1 MKKIIRLSE
10 NQLINVIK
18 KVISKSQGQFIFE
31 SKNIINENFTDIKQG
46 YGGDPYQYAKKD
58 GKYYYA
64 KKGTNNWIEQ
74 KNAAGINAIKTIIY
88 NEKPSSSKPTVN
100 TKPSVKPV
108 TSKPTSPTQNKP
120 VQTKPTAPTQ
130 NKPVQTKPAPK
141 FCPTINGASTQIYDI
156 NGIYN
161 YYVKQ
166 LNKTGNSV
174 WTYVNNEIEKRAL
187 NYNKTIKDDRISC
200 QIALNCVRP
209 LVRNFNLIVVD
220 TLQQLIYL
228 FGPQGNFIAKD
239 AIISGKNKQSAD
251 PKTVANALLTWEE
264 AAQKNGFKWVSGKG
278 YVDQTGKNRK
288 YDTEI
293 IYDWIDKNQTRFTPA
308 GVYGFSADRTG
319 SEYAGGSY
327 NIRSLVKGNKELSNA
342 VHGYYKEQKRSQ
354 ALQAARNYL
363 GDVTNPEAKKQ
374 FQDAVSSGRL
384 NLDMSYGCIN
394 LSEQFLNILKN
405 YWDSAKVYVISE
417 SSTNYLVNNPV
428 EYFDKNMNSQS
439 CPSPQAL
446 GADMASNFD
455 GSQESEQNVS

>member
-18 KVISKSQGQFIFE
+18 KVINESQDKFIFNT
-31 SKNIINENFTDIKQG
+31 KKVINENFTDIKQG
-46 YGGDPYQYAKKD
+46 QGGDPYQYAKKD

-64 KKGTNNWIEQ
+64 KKGTSNWIEQ
-74 KNAAGINAIKTIIY
+74 KNITGINAIKTKIY
-88 NEKPSSSKPTVN
+88 NEKPSSSQTTKKPITPN
-100 TKPSVKPV
+100 PSVKPIN
-108 TSKPTSPTQNKP
+108 SKPTLPTQNKP
-120 VQTKPTAPTQ
+120 VQEKPT
-130 NKPVQTKPAPK
+130 PK
-141 FCPTINGASTQIYDI
+141 FCPTINGNSKQIYDI

-228 FGPQGNFIAKD
+228 FNPQGIFIAKD
-239 AIISGKNKQSAD
+239 AIISGKNKQSTD
-251 PKTVANALLTWEE
+251 PKTVANALLSWEE
-264 AAQKNGFKWVSGKG
+264 AANKAGFKWVNGKG
-278 YVDQTGKNRK
+278 FVDQTGKNRK
-288 YDTEI
+288 YDAEI
-293 IYDWIDKNQTRFTPA
+293 VYDWIDKNKTRFTPA
-308 GVYGFSADRTG
+308 GVYGFGADYTD

-327 NIRSLVKGNKELSNA
+327 NIRGLVKGNKELSNA

-363 GDVTNPEAKKQ
+363 GDVTNPEAKRQ

-394 LSEQFLNILKN
+394 VSEQFLSILKK
-405 YWDSAKVYVISE
+405 YWGSAKVYVISE

-439 CPSPQAL
+439 CPSPQSL

-455 GSQESEQNVS
+455 VSQESEQNVS

>member
-46 YGGDPYQYAKKD
+46 YGRDPFQYAKKD

-74 KNAAGINAIKTIIY
+74 KNVTGINAIKTIIY
-88 NEKPSSSKPTVN
+88 NEKPSSSKPT
-100 TKPSVKPV
+100 
-108 TSKPTSPTQNKP
+108 SPTQNKP
-120 VQTKPTAPTQ
+120 VQSKPTAPTQ
-130 NKPVQTKPAPK
+130 SKPNETPTTK

-174 WTYVNNEIEKRAL
+174 WTYVNNEIEKKAL

-239 AIISGKNKQSAD
+239 AIISGKNKQSVD
-251 PKTVANALLTWEE
+251 PKIVANTLLTWEE
-264 AAQKNGFKWVSGKG
+264 AAQKNGFKWVNGKG

-288 YDTEI
+288 YDDEI
-293 IYDWIDKNQTRFTPA
+293 IYDWIDKNKTRFTPA
-308 GVYGFSADRTG
+308 GVYGFGKEETS

-327 NIRSLVKGNKELSNA
+327 NIRSLVKGNKEIANA
-342 VHGYYKEQKRSQ
+342 IHGYYKEQPRIQ
-354 ALQAARNYL
+354 ALKAARNYL
-363 GDVTNPEAKKQ
+363 GDITNPEAKKQ
-374 FQDAVSSGRL
+374 FQDAVSSGKL

-394 LSEQFLNILKN
+394 LSVEFLNILKK
-405 YWDSAKVYVISE
+405 YWGSAKVYVISE

>member
-74 KNAAGINAIKTIIY
+74 KNVIGINAIKTIIY
-88 NEKPSSSKPTVN
+88 NEKPSSSKPT
-100 TKPSVKPV
+100 
-108 TSKPTSPTQNKP
+108 SPTQNKP
-120 VQTKPTAPTQ
+120 VQP
-130 NKPVQTKPAPK
+130 KPAPK
-141 FCPTINGASTQIYDI
+141 FCPTINANSKQIYDI

-174 WTYVNNEIEKRAL
+174 WTYVNNEIEKKAL

-239 AIISGKNKQSAD
+239 AIISGKNKQSTD
-251 PKTVANALLTWEE
+251 PKTIANALVSYNE
-264 AAQKNGFKWVSGKG
+264 AVIKSGFKWVDGKG

-288 YDTEI
+288 WDVEYV
-293 IYDWIDKNQTRFTPA
+293 YDWVDKSKTRFVPS
-308 GVYGFSADRTG
+308 GVYGLGKKISDA
-319 SEYAGGSY
+319 EYAGGTD
-327 NIRSLVKGNKELSNA
+327 NVRGLMKGNKELFA
-342 VHGYYKEQKRSQ
+342 AIHGYYIEDKRTNAIQK
-354 ALQAARNYL
+354 ARNYI
-363 GDVTNPEAKKQ
+363 GNVTNPEAKKQ
-374 FQDAVSSGRL
+374 FQDVISTGNL

-394 LSEQFLNILKN
+394 LSVPFLNILKK
-405 YWDSAKVYVISE
+405 YWDSAKVFVVSE